1 MTMLIFY
8 GQKECHWMT
17 KTELIE
23 LRAERAKLEQRADEA
38 MKEDKPQ
45 EALDIVEKIKEID
58 KRLTEVESKVDEDE
72 NKEEDKTKEEAP
84 NTEQSEVRNMS
95 NSPFAPTPETEVR
108 NQESKEVRDFK
119 QYLETRADIPGG
131 SLKTDAG
138 FVVVPEEIVY
148 DILKLKEVE
157 FNLDQYVTVK
167 QVQFGSGKYPVVRQS
182 QVAAL
187 PEVDELEENPELAV
201 KPFFQLAYDIK
212 THRGYFRISR
222 EAIEDAKVDVLGEL
236 KQWMAR
242 TIAATRNQAIIK
254 VLKNGGPGEDG
265 ENTRIPK
272 ETVTGAS
279 SKDIVDGLK
288 DAINKHIIPNYENN
302 VAIVSQ
308 TAFNT
313 IDKLAD
319 KEDRYLIQ
327 QDVKEA
333 SQKRLLGAKVVV
345 LPDEMVGDKNGN
357 TLIFGNL
364 KDAIT
369 LFDRS
374 QYQAAWSD
382 YMHYGECLMVA
393 VRQDCR
399 LLDHKAA
406 VVVELGETSGETD
419 GNLGA

>member
-1 MTMLIFY
+1 
-8 GQKECHWMT
+8 
-17 KTELIE
+17 
-23 LRAERAKLEQRADEA
+23 
-38 MKEDKPQ
+38 MKN
-45 EALDIVEKIKEID
+45 VE
-58 KRLTEVESKVDEDE
+58 
-72 NKEEDKTKEEAP
+72 
-84 NTEQSEVRNMS
+84 
-95 NSPFAPTPETEVR
+95 
-108 NQESKEVRDFK
+108 
-119 QYLETRADIPGG
+119 Y
-131 SLKTDAG
+131 
-138 FVVVPEEIVY
+138 
-148 DILKLKEVE
+148 
-157 FNLDQYVTVK
+157 
-167 QVQFGSGKYPVVRQS
+167 GSGKYPVVRQS

-242 TIAATRNQAIIK
+242 TIAATRNQGIIK

-265 ENTRIPK
+265 ENTRIPH
-272 ETVTGAS
+272 ESVTGS
-279 SKDIVDGLK
+279 TSKEKVDGLK
-288 DAINKHIIPNYENN
+288 DVINKHIIPNYEHN

-327 QDVKEA
+327 PDVKET
-333 SQKRLLGAKVVV
+333 SQQRLLGAKVVV
-345 LPDEMVGDKNGN
+345 LPDEMLGDKGAN

-406 VVVELGETSGETD
+406 VIVDLDGESEGEDTPS
-419 GNLGA
+419 

>member
-1 MTMLIFY
+1 MP
-8 GQKECHWMT
+8 T
-17 KTELIE
+17 KFDLIE
-23 LRAERAKLEQRADEA
+23 LRTQKANLEQRAEEALNNEKPEEA
-38 MKEDKPQ
+38 MNLVDEINTLKERITK
-45 EALDIVEKIKEID
+45 VEKEIED
-58 KRLTEVESKVDEDE
+58 DEK
-72 NKEEDKTKEEAP
+72 NKEGSDEG
-84 NTEQSEVRNMS
+84 NQGGTEQRAYQANVFQPTIQTQQED
-95 NSPFAPTPETEVR
+95 SP
-108 NQESKEVRDFK
+108 EVRDFK
-119 QYLETRADIPGG
+119 NYIETRADIPGG
-131 SLKTDAG
+131 SLKTDSG
-138 FVVVPEEIVY
+138 FVVIPEEIVT

-157 FNLDQYVTVK
+157 FNLDQYITVK
-167 QVQFGSGKYPVVRQS
+167 KVENGSGKYPVVRQS

-187 PEVDELEENPELAV
+187 PEVEELNENPELAV

-222 EAIEDAKVDVLGEL
+222 EAIEDSKVDVLGEL

-242 TIAATRNQAIIK
+242 TIAATRNAAIIN
-254 VLKNGGPGEDG
+254 VLQNGGPGEDG
-265 ENTRIPK
+265 ANTHIPK
-272 ETVTGAS
+272 ETITGAT
-279 SKDIVDGLK
+279 SKETIDGLK

-308 TAFNT
+308 TGFNT
-313 IDKLAD
+313 LDKLAD

-327 QDVKEA
+327 PDIKEN

-345 LPDEMVGDKNGN
+345 LPDEMLGEKGAS

-374 QYQAAWSD
+374 QYQAAWTD
-382 YMHYGECLMVA
+382 YMHFGECLMVA

-406 VVVELGETSGETD
+406 VVVDLNEGSTDSTSE
-419 GNLGA
+419 ASA

>member
-1 MTMLIFY
+1 MSN
-8 GQKECHWMT
+8 
-17 KTELIE
+17 TELIE
-23 LRAERAKLEQRADEA
+23 LRAERAKLEQRAEDA
-38 MKEDKPQ
+38 IKEEKPQ

-58 KRLTEVESKVDEDE
+58 KRLTDVEDKVNEDE

-95 NSPFAPTPETEVR
+95 NSPFAPTPEAEVR

-406 VVVELGETSGETD
+406 VVVELGSSTDESTPDGE
-419 GNLGA
+419 LGA

>member
-1 MTMLIFY
+1 MNA
-8 GQKECHWMT
+8 KS
-17 KTELIE
+17 ELIK
-23 LRAERAKLEQRADEA
+23 LRAERAQLEKRADEA
-38 MKEDKPQ
+38 VNQEKPEEALELVDKINEIDERLKEVEDKVKD
-45 EALDIVEKIKEID
+45 EG
-58 KRLTEVESKVDEDE
+58 ES
-72 NKEEDKTKEEAP
+72 NKESNENNQDTEGENRNMGNAAFQPGVNFENRTEEDS
-84 NTEQSEVRNMS
+84 QEVR
-95 NSPFAPTPETEVR
+95 E
-108 NQESKEVRDFK
+108 FK
-119 QYLETRADIPGG
+119 DYLETRADIPGG
-131 SLKTDAG
+131 SLKKDAG

-148 DILKLKEVE
+148 DILKIKEVE
-157 FNLDQYVTVK
+157 FNLDQFVTVK
-167 QVQFGSGKYPVVRQS
+167 NVEYGSGKYPVVRQS

-242 TIAATRNQAIIK
+242 TIAATRNQGIIK

-265 ENTRIPK
+265 ENTRIPH
-272 ETVTGAS
+272 ESVTGS
-279 SKDIVDGLK
+279 TSKEKVDGLK
-288 DAINKHIIPNYENN
+288 DVINKHIIPNYEHN

-327 QDVKEA
+327 PDVKET
-333 SQKRLLGAKVVV
+333 SQQRLLGAKVVV
-345 LPDEMVGDKNGN
+345 LPDEMLGDKGAN

-406 VVVELGETSGETD
+406 VIVDLDGESEGEDTPS
-419 GNLGA
+419 

>member
-1 MTMLIFY
+1 
-8 GQKECHWMT
+8 MT

-72 NKEEDKTKEEAP
+72 NKEENKAKEEAP

-131 SLKTDAG
+131 SLKKDAG

-157 FNLDQYVTVK
+157 FNLDQYVTTKKVE
-167 QVQFGSGKYPVVRQS
+167 FGSGKYPVVRQS

-345 LPDEMVGDKNGN
+345 LPDEMIGDKNGN

>member
-1 MTMLIFY
+1 MNS
-8 GQKECHWMT
+8 KS
-17 KTELIE
+17 ELIK
-23 LRAERAKLEQRADEA
+23 LRAERAQLEKRADEA
-38 MKEDKPQ
+38 VNQEKPEEALELIDKINEIDERLKEVEDK
-45 EALDIVEKIKEID
+45 VK
-58 KRLTEVESKVDEDE
+58 DEDE
-72 NKEEDKTKEEAP
+72 SNKESNENNQGTEGEKRNMGNAAFQPGVNFENRTEEDS
-84 NTEQSEVRNMS
+84 QEVR
-95 NSPFAPTPETEVR
+95 E
-108 NQESKEVRDFK
+108 FK
-119 QYLETRADIPGG
+119 DYLETRADIPGG
-131 SLKTDAG
+131 SLKKDAG

-157 FNLDQYVTVK
+157 FNLDQFVTVK
-167 QVQFGSGKYPVVRQS
+167 NVEYGSGKYPVVRQS

-242 TIAATRNQAIIK
+242 TIAATRNQGIIK

-265 ENTRIPK
+265 ENTRIPH
-272 ETVTGAS
+272 ESVTGS
-279 SKDIVDGLK
+279 TSKEKVDGLK
-288 DAINKHIIPNYENN
+288 DVINKHIIPNYEHN

-327 QDVKEA
+327 PDVKET
-333 SQKRLLGAKVVV
+333 SQQRLLGAKVVV
-345 LPDEMVGDKNGN
+345 LPDEMLGDKGAN

-406 VVVELGETSGETD
+406 VIVDLDGESEGEDTPS
-419 GNLGA
+419 

>member
-1 MTMLIFY
+1 MNS
-8 GQKECHWMT
+8 KS
-17 KTELIE
+17 ELIK
-23 LRAERAKLEQRADEA
+23 LRAERAQLEKRADEA
-38 MKEDKPQ
+38 VNQEKPEEALELVDKINEIDERLKEVEDK
-45 EALDIVEKIKEID
+45 VK
-58 KRLTEVESKVDEDE
+58 DEDE
-72 NKEEDKTKEEAP
+72 SNKESNENNQGTEGENRNMGNAAFQPGVNFENRTEEDS
-84 NTEQSEVRNMS
+84 QEVR
-95 NSPFAPTPETEVR
+95 E
-108 NQESKEVRDFK
+108 FK
-119 QYLETRADIPGG
+119 DYLETRADIPGG
-131 SLKTDAG
+131 SLKKDAG

-157 FNLDQYVTVK
+157 FNLDQFVTVK
-167 QVQFGSGKYPVVRQS
+167 NVDYGSGKYPVVRQS

-222 EAIEDAKVDVLGEL
+222 EAIEDAKVDVLSEL

-242 TIAATRNQAIIK
+242 TIAATRNQGIIK

-265 ENTRIPK
+265 ENTRIPH
-272 ETVTGAS
+272 ESVTGS
-279 SKDIVDGLK
+279 TSKEKVDGLK
-288 DAINKHIIPNYENN
+288 DVINKHIIPNYEHN

-327 QDVKEA
+327 PDVKET
-333 SQKRLLGAKVVV
+333 SQQRLLGAKVVV
-345 LPDEMVGDKNGN
+345 LPDEMLGDKGAN

-406 VVVELGETSGETD
+406 VIVELDGESEGEDTPS
-419 GNLGA
+419 

>member
-1 MTMLIFY
+1 M
-8 GQKECHWMT
+8 E
-17 KTELIE
+17 TELLE
-23 LRAERAKLEQRADEA
+23 LRTERADLMNKANRA
-38 MKEDKPQ
+38 
-45 EALDIVEKIKEID
+45 L
-58 KRLTEVESKVDEDE
+58 
-72 NKEEDKTKEEAP
+72 EEDKTEEANDYIAKIKELDERISKVEKDVDDIKKDDGEDDEKDNQTE
-84 NTEQSEVRNMS
+84 NTENKGEQRNMNPAFVEKPQS
-95 NSPFAPTPETEVR
+95 QNK
-108 NQESKEVRDFK
+108 QESKEVRAFK
-119 QYLETRADIPGG
+119 DYLETRADIPGG
-131 SLKTDAG
+131 SLKKDSG
-138 FVVVPEEIVY
+138 FVVIPEEIVT

-167 QVQFGSGKYPVVRQS
+167 KVDFGSGKYPVVRQS

-222 EAIEDAKVDVLGEL
+222 EAIEDAKIDVIGEL

-242 TIAATRNQAIIK
+242 TIAATRNQAIIN
-254 VLKNGGPGEDG
+254 VIKNGGPGEDG
-265 ENTRIPK
+265 PNTKIPSEEVSGSTSK
-272 ETVTGAS
+272 ET
-279 SKDIVDGLK
+279 IDGLK
-288 DAINKHIIPNYENN
+288 DAINRHIIPNYEHNL
-302 VAIVSQ
+302 AIVSQ
-308 TAFNT
+308 SAFNT
-313 IDKLAD
+313 LDKLAD

-327 QDVKEA
+327 PDVKEA

-345 LPDEMVGDKNGN
+345 LPDEMLGEKGSN
-357 TLIFGNL
+357 TLIFGNI

-393 VRQDCR
+393 VRQDIR

-406 VVVELGETSGETD
+406 VVIDLNGGSTEPDTP
-419 GNLGA
+419 